1 MWRDDA
7 TRRRAIRCR
16 SWLLTAAP
24 PRWLSSKWSALKA
37 KTVRAPEHRNANPGK
52 VLPLGSRAGW
62 SLPQAQ
68 HVLQYAAAGVI
79 PIDKDKYIL
88 LLIFLSDIQHGMQ
101 KNQFKSS
108 LTLEMKLDQL
118 PDKRYCSGLRV
129 STDRDANRA
138 AHTLAKAAVLD
149 LQRPGLCETLT
160 LRWRGVDSNF
170 RFRAKTSFVSRPRR
184 APRSRGSSASAT

>member
-1 MWRDDA
+1 VVGTQSEDGPSPGAPQRQPRQGFA
-7 TRRRAIRCR
+7 FRLARRLA
-16 SWLLTAAP
+16 
-24 PRWLSSKWSALKA
+24 
-37 KTVRAPEHRNANPGK
+37 
-52 VLPLGSRAGW
+52 
-62 SLPQAQ
+62 LPQAQ

-88 LLIFLSDIQHGMQ
+88 LLIILSDIQHGMQ

-108 LTLEMKLDQL
+108 LTLEMELDQL

-129 STDRDANRA
+129 SADRDANRA

-160 LRWRGVDSNF
+160 LRWRRADSN
-170 RFRAKTSFVSRPRR
+170 P
-184 APRSRGSSASAT
+184 